1 MGQQCLSSLPHYHNQ
16 QIWQIS
22 LFNEVVSAAKPGILL
37 RLVNVVIASWPHL
50 RYISTTRGI
59 QNQRWER
66 RRRRVECS
74 ISAKRWVRE
83 RRLVRR
89 GGWRGGDAVRLNRYV
104 RFLKAECGDGID
116 DKL

>member
-1 MGQQCLSSLPHYHNQ
+1 M
-16 QIWQIS
+16 
-22 LFNEVVSAAKPGILL
+22 
-37 RLVNVVIASWPHL
+37 
-50 RYISTTRGI
+50 
-59 QNQRWER
+59 
-66 RRRRVECS
+66 ECS